1 MELRVISDIVL
12 GNNLHSWWREDFGL
26 DVTILES

>member
-12 GNNLHSWWREDFGL
+12 GSNLRSWWREDFGL